1 MTAYHRHPVTMT
13 ALGYNAILSRACSG
27 SGSDPRAGL
36 GGGSAAVRVTG
47 TVQLRPA
54 LIASREHL
62 CIHPRVSIS
71 PTRCC
76 SLSLTQSLSD
86 PIDNGCN
93 VGGCDV
99 PKSTRHGVV

>member
-36 GGGSAAVRVTG
+36 GGGSAAVRVTD

-71 PTRCC
+71 PTRSLSL
-76 SLSLTQSLSD
+76 SLSLTHLPTHSPTHSLT
-86 PIDNGCN
+86 CW
-93 VGGCDV
+93 
-99 PKSTRHGVV
+99 THH